1 METHPARQGNFRQA
15 VGSERG
21 RVKVG
26 TAATATVYTGTF
38 HGTADQVS
46 PVRREVARHLGDCPV
61 TNDAVLIVS
70 ELATNAILHSR
81 SRRESFTIRIELH
94 PDHLRVEC
102 YDSGGPWRSRRQ
114 DDRPH
119 GLNIVEALTGPDSW
133 GIETTGDGNR
143 IVWARLTW

>member
-1 METHPARQGNFRQA
+1 
-15 VGSERG
+15 
-21 RVKVG
+21 VG

-46 PVRREVARHLGDCPV
+46 SVRRAVAGHLGNCLV
-61 TNDAVLIVS
+61 TDDAVLIAS
-70 ELATNAILHSR
+70 EFATNAILHSR
-81 SRRESFTIRIELH
+81 SRGESFTIRVELH
-94 PDHLRVEC
+94 RDYLRLEC
-102 YDSGGPWRSRRQ
+102 RDSGGPWRNRRQ

-133 GIETTGDGNR
+133 GMETVGNGSR